1 MPDGGFSPGD
11 GPGRDPALYAE
22 FLGTLY
28 ADAPAEKI
36 LDDLIHLHFPGEVA
50 LVSSFGAES
59 AVLLHMAA
67 GIDRALPVIF
77 LETAM
82 LFEETLH
89 YQRDLAAH
97 LGLSD
102 VRVIRPDE
110 TDLRLLD
117 GADDLHKTNTDGCC
131 HLRKTLPLRR
141 ALEPFQVSITG
152 RKRGQSASRAE
163 MPLVETDGRSG
174 KLKVNP
180 LADWDR
186 ERLSEYMRAHDL
198 PPHPLVAQ
206 GYPSIGCAPCT
217 SPVADGEDARAG
229 RWREEDKT
237 ECGIH
242 FDGTNYVRGP
252 GAGI

>member
-1 MPDGGFSPGD
+1 MPDGGFSPT
-11 GPGRDPALYAE
+11 RDPALYAE

-28 ADAPAEKI
+28 AEMPAEKV
-36 LDDLIHLHFPGEVA
+36 LNDLIHLHFPGETA

-59 AVLLHMAA
+59 AVLLHMVA

-82 LFEETLH
+82 LFPETLQ
-89 YQRDLAAH
+89 YQHDLAAH
-97 LGLSD
+97 LGLQD

-117 GADDLHKTNTDGCC
+117 GADDLHKSNTDGCC

-141 ALEPFQVSITG
+141 ALAPFQISITG
-152 RKRGQSASRAE
+152 RKRGQAASRAD
-163 MPLVETDGRSG
+163 MALFETDGRSG

-180 LADWDR
+180 LAAWDR
-186 ERLSEYMRAHDL
+186 ARIADYMTAHAL
-198 PPHPLVAQ
+198 PPHPLVAR

-217 SPVADGEDARAG
+217 TKVAKGEDARAG
-229 RWREEDKT
+229 RWRADDKT